1 MDLRGR
7 EGPVFPSVCAHMP
20 RVLTVCVER
29 YVVRGRKTW
38 VRSFFSHIVGLN
50 IQTLDVPLASR
61 L

>member
-1 MDLRGR
+1 MWTSAVERVR
-7 EGPVFPSVCAHMP
+7 YFRVCAHMP

-38 VRSFFSHIVGLN
+38 VRSFFSHCRRS
-50 IQTLDVPLASR
+50 LDVPLASR

>member
-1 MDLRGR
+1 MWTSAVERVR
-7 EGPVFPSVCAHMP
+7 YFRVCAHMP

-50 IQTLDVPLASR
+50 IQTLGVPLASR